1 MQFSECAVHDVR
13 RGWEIVCK
21 VFQYR
26 CRIHDREKRSCLH
39 DTQTMNLFIGV
50 REKVRR
56 EREQG
61 QIEREREKGEKKK
74 GIR

>member
-1 MQFSECAVHDVR
+1 
-13 RGWEIVCK
+13 
-21 VFQYR
+21 
-26 CRIHDREKRSCLH
+26 
-39 DTQTMNLFIGV
+39 MNLFIGV